1 MLSTCSRDV
10 AYDKRT
16 LFGAP
21 NPVPGTRATFSS
33 SNRAFAQ
40 SSTVAYPDKATAS
53 FTLGISKM
61 PLAV

>member
-1 MLSTCSRDV
+1 MRSNAFSTCSRDV

-21 NPVPGTRATFSS
+21 NPVPGTRATFPLLIEL
-33 SNRAFAQ
+33 FAQ

-53 FTLGISKM
+53 LR
-61 PLAV
+61 

>member
-16 LFGAP
+16 LFEHQILYLVQEP
-21 NPVPGTRATFSS
+21 LSP

-53 FTLGISKM
+53 FTLE
-61 PLAV
+61 